1 MGIVRSTA
9 NPLAATFLLS
19 TALIA
24 NCTAQAQTIGNA
36 GGSKRILVLHIVE
49 VGSAKATSIK
59 KHRWAIAAAKKKVV
73 GRNLVGRTVSAAVDA
88 TLMQPPST
96 DLIAEN
102 ALAVHENVTP
112 LQSRI
117 AVSSSEPIDTLSF
130 DDRAVTFSSFSSE
143 RDISA
148 AANETVA
155 ATANRD
161 VDDAIV
167 KNATSIADRETQ
179 QSPVRSP
186 TISPVMAS
194 VSGALL
200 ACGFGWF
207 LVRSSGRREARQN
220 I

>member
-1 MGIVRSTA
+1 MGIVRSAA

-73 GRNLVGRTVSAAVDA
+73 GRNLAGLTESAAVDA

-161 VDDAIV
+161 V
-167 KNATSIADRETQ
+167 ATSIADRETQ

>member
-1 MGIVRSTA
+1 M
-9 NPLAATFLLS
+9 
-19 TALIA
+19 
-24 NCTAQAQTIGNA
+24 
-36 GGSKRILVLHIVE
+36 
-49 VGSAKATSIK
+49 
-59 KHRWAIAAAKKKVV
+59 
-73 GRNLVGRTVSAAVDA
+73 
-88 TLMQPPST
+88 
-96 DLIAEN
+96 
-102 ALAVHENVTP
+102 
-112 LQSRI
+112 
-117 AVSSSEPIDTLSF
+117 
-130 DDRAVTFSSFSSE
+130 
-143 RDISA
+143 SA